1 MVSTCPHLVTDL
13 KKNWTLW
20 HRDLFKR
27 SEFFLWDAAFCD
39 PSLFAYGETAHSL
52 LLLWNYQ
59 QALLGIHVH
68 THLSWHTYTT
78 VPPGTMHGNG
88 AAGTWELTSPNQHT
102 AFHNTRPLVW
112 VFWGLRCSRVSPRWF
127 MFASTSCLEI
137 QHVWVVW
144 GLSDLL
150 GCRNSDR
157 KPRWVMIC
165 YKSLGEILVFT
176 FIQWKVSH
184 RCRPAA

>member
-1 MVSTCPHLVTDL
+1 MNTVIQRPVQREGVHSMRCCV
-13 KKNWTLW
+13 LW
-20 HRDLFKR
+20 PQFVRLWRNSSFIATALELPAGSPRHPCAR
-27 SEFFLWDAAFCD
+27 SPL
-39 PSLFAYGETAHSL
+39 PAHVYYSSSR
-52 LLLWNYQ
+52 
-59 QALLGIHVH
+59 A
-68 THLSWHTYTT
+68 
-78 VPPGTMHGNG
+78 MHGNG
-88 AAGTWELTSPNQHT
+88 AAGTRERTSPNCHT

-112 VFWGLRCSRVSPRWF
+112 VFGGLRCSRVSPRWF
-127 MFASTSCLEI
+127 VFASTSCLEI

-165 YKSLGEILVFT
+165 YKTSGEILVFT

-184 RCRPAA
+184 RCRPAV